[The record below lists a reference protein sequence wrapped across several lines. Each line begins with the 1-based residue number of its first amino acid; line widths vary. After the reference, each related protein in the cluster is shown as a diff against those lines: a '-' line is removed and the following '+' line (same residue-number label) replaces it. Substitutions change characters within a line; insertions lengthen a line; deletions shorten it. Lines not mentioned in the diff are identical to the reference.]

1 MNNHQHNF
9 TIEKHITW
17 RVLLGIIIPL
27 SLIAGFIFTIFTM
40 IEYHFS
46 ESMIIITLIVG
57 AFAVLPVTFL
67 VLIPIQPHT
76 VIKKA
81 VTAQLDNNVLNLT
94 IDQVIHR
101 INLNEISSI
110 TMTKTPPEFSDMLSI
125 SLLIK
130 YSDRQKI
137 SFSSSKKSG
146 HDNLLSFLAFQ
157 KALVNQLEK
166 VRKATVK
173 PNIYGSKPM
182 IILAWGTSLFILG
195 LFIAGVILRP
205 ERLNLSIILAVIVGA
220 VVPIIGRQTLHIREA
235 HRKCQITYQNR

>member
-1 MNNHQHNF
+1 MNNHQHTF

-17 RVLLGIIIPL
+17 RVLLGVIIPL
-27 SLIAGFIFTIFTM
+27 LLISGFIFTIFTM

-46 ESMIIITLIVG
+46 ESVIIITLIVG

-76 VIKKA
+76 VIKKP
-81 VTAQLDNNVLNLT
+81 VTTRLDNNLLTLT

-101 INLNEISSI
+101 INLNEISSV

-130 YSDRQKI
+130 YGDKQKI
-137 SFSSSKKSG
+137 SFTSSKKSG
-146 HDNLLSFLAFQ
+146 QNNLLSFLAFQ
-157 KALVNQLEK
+157 KTLVNQLEK

-173 PNIYGSKPM
+173 PNIYGSKPI

-205 ERLNLSIILAVIVGA
+205 ERQNLSIILAVIVGT
-220 VVPIIGRQTLHIREA
+220 VVPIVGRQSLAIRES
-235 HRKCQITYQNR
+235 HRKCKITYQDR